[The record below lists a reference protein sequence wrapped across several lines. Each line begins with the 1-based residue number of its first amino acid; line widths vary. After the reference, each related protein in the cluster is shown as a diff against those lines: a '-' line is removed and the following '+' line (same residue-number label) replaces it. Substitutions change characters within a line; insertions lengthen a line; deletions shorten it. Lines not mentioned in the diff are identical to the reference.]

1 MPQADLRSTN
11 GHDQATY
18 DKLKSYLT
26 EPGDLVPR
34 RCPDGM
40 KYMDCREYEC
50 PETHFMNDQRHVCE
64 EIDEREQTLMML
76 KSNLFLAGAVLAP
89 AALVSHRV
97 YKNHGGV
104 AAAVAAPVSMVSS
117 VVVYGLS
124 LWLFTP
130 GLIAPLAAASL
141 YSWFARKD

>member
-1 MPQADLRSTN
+1 MPQADLRDTN
-11 GHDQATY
+11 GYDQATY

-50 PETHFMNDQRHVCE
+50 PETHFMNKQRHVCE
-64 EIDEREQTLMML
+64 EIDEQEQTLMML
-76 KSNLFLAGAVLAP
+76 KSNLLLAGVILAP
-89 AALVSHRV
+89 TALVSHRV

-104 AAAVAAPVSMVSS
+104 AAAVAAPVSLVSS
-117 VVVYGLS
+117 VAAFGFGF
-124 LWLFTP
+124 WLFP
-130 GLIAPLAAASL
+130 PAIVAPLVGAAL